1 MLCHY
6 WYFLD
11 KNFSYGP
18 YLCDGCYNI
27 VQKCNKLKNIAIVHV
42 KKSAYRIYF
51 LYMSKCEAKKLMT
64 NSNLI
69 DKNGI
74 LLKNVFFFCL
84 FVLYMKMYNTTYYQ
98 RNRDVALN
106 KAKEYYKNNNKRL
119 KNQAR
124 DNYRSLS
131 EEDNNKKREYGK
143 NRHHNMSEEKKQKL
157 KEYQRKY
164 REAKK

>member
-11 KNFSYGP
+11 KNFTYGP

-27 VQKCNKLKNIAIVHV
+27 IQKSINFKNIAIVYV

-51 LYMSKCEAKKLMT
+51 QDINKHDAKKLMV

-74 LLKNVFFFCL
+74 L
-84 FVLYMKMYNTTYYQ
+84 
-98 RNRDVALN
+98 
-106 KAKEYYKNNNKRL
+106 
-119 KNQAR
+119 
-124 DNYRSLS
+124 
-131 EEDNNKKREYGK
+131 
-143 NRHHNMSEEKKQKL
+143 
-157 KEYQRKY
+157 
-164 REAKK
+164 